1 MEELQSIGYK
11 GVAYGFFDN
20 DIQTAY
26 TTDCVC
32 CVEHRVADFIRSV
45 MVVGMYNAMSC
56 SASMIT
62 IYLLFR

>member
-1 MEELQSIGYK
+1 MEELQEIGYK

-45 MVVGMYNAMSC
+45 MVVGMNV
-56 SASMIT
+56 T
-62 IYLLFR
+62 